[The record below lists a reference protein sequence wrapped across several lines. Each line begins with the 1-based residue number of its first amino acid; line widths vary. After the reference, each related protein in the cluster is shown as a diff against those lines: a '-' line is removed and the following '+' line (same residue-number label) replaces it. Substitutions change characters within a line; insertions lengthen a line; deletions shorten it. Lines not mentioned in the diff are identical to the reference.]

1 MWHLLLILLACLLF
15 ASGDIGF
22 FIGVLLIVV
31 FLCAVTDSWWILLTV
46 ISVIVAIAIIIHIY
60 DKRHKRIHD
69 DTRESKKH
77 SKPLNFPKINDK
89 NIDTLVKLAGRMP
102 CDGKHSISQSN
113 VADIVTSEQWY
124 FCIGWLNENANEYVV
139 IESNNIRAKGAME
152 KTILINLLYDE
163 KEKRQSLK

>member
-22 FIGVLLIVV
+22 FMGVLLIVV

-77 SKPLNFPKINDK
+77 SKPLNFPKINEIATK
-89 NIDTLVKLAGRMP
+89 NYNKGKLPTTKVR
-102 CDGKHSISQSN
+102 
-113 VADIVTSEQWY
+113 
-124 FCIGWLNENANEYVV
+124 WL
-139 IESNNIRAKGAME
+139 
-152 KTILINLLYDE
+152 
-163 KEKRQSLK
+163 